1 MTLRDPDS
9 CLMVRRSAP
18 LLLEQYVLRP
28 GGLSECSAH
37 AGGDGGL
44 AEVSE
49 WREGS
54 MLRCQDALRNDIR
67 KDSVK

>member
-9 CLMVRRSAP
+9 CLMVRRRAP

-28 GGLSECSAH
+28 GGLSECKDH

-44 AEVSE
+44 AEASE
-49 WREGS
+49 WRGGG
-54 MLRCQDALRNDIR
+54 MPRCHDALRKDIR